1 MGEDE
6 EEEAEAEKQVG
17 AQEEMTEGKAPPPF
31 LLREFSFPFSFCQ
44 ILSPKEIAIT

>member
-17 AQEEMTEGKAPPPF
+17 AQEEMTEGKAPP
-31 LLREFSFPFSFCQ
+31 FS
-44 ILSPKEIAIT
+44 IT